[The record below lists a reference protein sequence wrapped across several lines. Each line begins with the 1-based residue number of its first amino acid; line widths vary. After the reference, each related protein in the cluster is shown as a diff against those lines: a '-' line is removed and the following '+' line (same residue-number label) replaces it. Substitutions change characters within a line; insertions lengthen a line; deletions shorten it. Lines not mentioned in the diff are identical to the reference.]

1 MSQTK
6 STPFKIKAPYPET
19 PKLHEYNLF
28 LSNIYHIIP
37 IYLFILSIIFVYF
50 YLFPM
55 CTPTSVTVPNRA
67 S

>member
-6 STPFKIKAPYPET
+6 SIPFKITAPYPET
-19 PKLHEYNLF
+19 PKLHEQNLF

-50 YLFPM
+50 YLFPYM
-55 CTPTSVTVPNRA
+55 CTSNICNSA
-67 S
+67 